1 VMSYV
6 NGIMAQKVAPNPKV
20 KSIVEPVVSAKA
32 KSLIRD
38 NWVQM
43 KFNGEIAPKIYLKM
57 FAAHPKTLAMFPQF
71 AKVPLAQLPN
81 ELDFLASSHST
92 FSGLSFIINNMDDP
106 EVIAKLVSKMDSPVF
121 FVPKPS
127 AAVSFDETV
136 RIVMEVMREEL
147 GSGFTSEHAA
157 AWTSLMSAIN
167 KVLENNLTIRP
178 ITSEEKNIM
187 SDNLKMV
194 NKKFGSSM
202 LLKMF
207 ITYPNTQIL
216 FPNFAKV
223 PVSTLSKNP
232 EFIAFGRM
240 MVNGIEMLVNSIDKP
255 EVIRQVLGN
264 KPYDQYFVADIP
276 LDQQLEETARLI
288 IDSLDEELGARFT
301 TTTRNVWKR
310 AFLLVNSIMLESVK

>member
-1 VMSYV
+1 
-6 NGIMAQKVAPNPKV
+6 
-20 KSIVEPVVSAKA
+20 
-32 KSLIRD
+32 
-38 NWVQM
+38 
-43 KFNGEIAPKIYLKM
+43 
-57 FAAHPKTLAMFPQF
+57 
-71 AKVPLAQLPN
+71 
-81 ELDFLASSHST
+81 
-92 FSGLSFIINNMDDP
+92 
-106 EVIAKLVSKMDSPVF
+106 
-121 FVPKPS
+121 
-127 AAVSFDETV
+127 
-136 RIVMEVMREEL
+136 MREEL

-232 EFIAFGRM
+232 EFI
-240 MVNGIEMLVNSIDKP
+240 
-255 EVIRQVLGN
+255 RQVLGN

-288 IDSLDEELGARFT
+288 IIPW
-301 TTTRNVWKR
+301 TRNWAPVSLR
-310 AFLLVNSIMLESVK
+310 PPAMSG